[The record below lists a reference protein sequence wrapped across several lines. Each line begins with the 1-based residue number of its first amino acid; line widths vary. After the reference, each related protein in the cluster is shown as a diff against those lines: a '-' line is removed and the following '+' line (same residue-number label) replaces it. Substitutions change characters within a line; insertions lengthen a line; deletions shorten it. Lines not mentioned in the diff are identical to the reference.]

1 MRAFALVVTALV
13 LAGTSTGVNAQ
24 VDPPPRAPAQRP
36 ASADSIISAPELE
49 RGPLDRAAIDT
60 AIDGIIAREHY
71 EYVILPYFR
80 PILDTQ
86 IEDEKRHGEEEVP
99 WRHWSMRGRGYITQ
113 DPGDLSVQPLVKQD
127 RDNPYDQTGFL
138 SEAFIDRTGF
148 DRQHY
153 SFRYAGHESI
163 EGVECLV
170 FDIAPLAPSPGG
182 RFRGRIWANTRD
194 YTIIRFKGTYL
205 PMHRWELVPT
215 PHRLTILSPSF
226 DSWRTSVEPEMWLP
240 SNISSQQSGLRYIT
254 YKWDFSAETQF
265 TGYDSTEIVKP
276 RLPSYSQQT
285 FQGPVPIRRRLGKQF
300 WTAWGVNLGLMV
312 ARDAIIVHCMDN
324 HECKQADPIFGN
336 NAGQIYGETGALF
349 AMTFLLARHQKLHDS
364 DPMWWH
370 YETYF
375 PMMVF
380 GGETVYTGT
389 HLAAEK

>member
-1 MRAFALVVTALV
+1 MRASILVVTALALLGV
-13 LAGTSTGVNAQ
+13 AARARAQATPLAREPERTDGIADSV
-24 VDPPPRAPAQRP
+24 RAVQELEP
-36 ASADSIISAPELE
+36 AS
-49 RGPLDRAAIDT
+49 LDRAAIDR
-60 AIDGIIAREHY
+60 AVDRIIAREHY

-80 PILDTQ
+80 PILDTE
-86 IEDEKRHGEEEVP
+86 IEDEKRHGEEEIP

-113 DPGDLSVQPLVKQD
+113 DPGDLSVHPLVKQD
-127 RDNPYDQTGFL
+127 RENGYDQTGFL

-153 SFRYAGHESI
+153 SFQYVGHENI

-170 FDIAPLAPSPGG
+170 FDVAPFAASTGG

-205 PMHRWELVPT
+205 PLHRWELVPT
-215 PHRLTILSPSF
+215 PHRITALSPDF
-226 DSWRTSVEPEMWLP
+226 DSRRASVEPEVWLP
-240 SNISSQQSGLRYIT
+240 SSVSSQQSNLRYIR
-254 YKWDFSAETQF
+254 YKWDFTAETQF
-265 TGYDSTEIVKP
+265 TGYDATEIVKP

-300 WTAWGVNLGLMV
+300 WTAWAVNLGLMA
-312 ARDAIIVHCMDN
+312 ARDAIVVHCMDN

-336 NAGQIYGETGALF
+336 NAGQIFGESGALL
-349 AMTFLLARHQKLHDS
+349 AVTFLLARHEKLHDS

-375 PMMVF
+375 PSIVL
-380 GGETVYTGT
+380 GVETVYSGT